1 MYNVLYD
8 TPINEDVVKTIR
20 KRNAV
25 KNMLNPDNWEYT
37 HLPNVMPPRPI
48 LSGGSSGNY
57 GGMQNPKYLLAG
69 TNANY
74 PQVNMHEA
82 MHVSSAGAIHRQHPV
97 RCHMCGGYSFGDF
110 TRDLGHGAKAV
121 YNEVAPIAKDVGKDL
136 LKDAIKGYMNK
147 PKEGGKRRGR
157 PPKRGGVMVG
167 QNGHGIAPKEIMN
180 EIVLAPHHTP
190 MAVPSISG
198 GKRRGRPRK
207 TGGDFWG
214 DVWSGVKSVGKEL
227 APVVKDVGKDLL
239 VSGIKGL
246 ATGAGKRRGRP
257 SKKAL
262 EGGYSIQDFGKD
274 LGSVAKEVAPIAI
287 PLMMGLGRKKGAR
300 SKTHKGE
307 LDYTTKKGDV
317 AYHEKGH
324 DVKKAH
330 KPYDGRAK
338 RGEIVKKVMKE
349 KGLSLAQASKYVKE
363 HGLYK

>member
-25 KNMLNPDNWEYT
+25 KNALNPDNWEYT

-48 LSGGSSGNY
+48 LTGGSSGNY
-57 GGMQNPKYLLAG
+57 SGMQNPKYLLAG

-82 MHVSSAGAIHRQHPV
+82 MHVSSAGSIHRQHPV

-110 TRDLGHGAKAV
+110 SRDLGHGAKAV
-121 YNEVAPIAKDVGKDL
+121 FKEVAPVIGEVGKEF
-136 LKDAIKGYMNK
+136 LKDTIKDYLKK
-147 PKEGGKRRGR
+147 PKEGGRRRGR

-180 EIVLAPHHTP
+180 EIIMSHATP
-190 MAVPSISG
+190 MAVPSITG

-207 TGGDFWG
+207 TGGAWYD
-214 DVWSGVKSVGKEL
+214 DIWSGVKAVGNEL

-246 ATGAGKRRGRP
+246 ASGAGKRRGRP
-257 SKKAL
+257 PKKAL
-262 EGGYSIQDFGKD
+262 EGGYSIQDFGRD

-317 AYHEKGH
+317 VYHEQGH
-324 DVKKAH
+324 DVKKST

-349 KGLSLAQASKYVKE
+349 HGLSLAQASKYVKE
-363 HGLYK
+363 HKLY